1 MAFDLNGIKIT
12 RNELPPRLVLYG
24 VDGIGKSTFAAGA
37 PSPVWI
43 PTKDG
48 IAPAGMASFDVLT
61 SYPQLLEA
69 LRALASG
76 DHTHRTV
83 VLDSLDW
90 IERLIHAHVAFE
102 HGKDNV
108 ELIPYGKGFTFA
120 LEHWETVL
128 KALDYLRERKGM
140 SVLCIAH
147 AEIKRFD
154 SPDTEPYE
162 RYQMKLHKT
171 ASAIIREWADIVAFA
186 NHETRM
192 ETTDVGF
199 NKEVRRAISKGK
211 RLMFLDERPSHLAKN
226 RYALPDKVELSWHAL
241 REALA
246 PAFARPAAS
255 SATDPTPTLEVA
267 NV

>member
-12 RNELPPRLVLYG
+12 ENKLPPRLVLYG

-48 IAPAGMASFDVLT
+48 IAPAGMPSFDVLNA
-61 SYPQLLEA
+61 YPDLLAA
-69 LRALASG
+69 LRALAGG

-90 IERLIHAHVAFE
+90 VERLIHAHVAFE
-102 HGKDNV
+102 KGKENIED
-108 ELIPYGKGFTFA
+108 IPYGKGFGFA

-140 SVLCIAH
+140 SVICIAH

-154 SPDTEPYE
+154 SPETEPYE
-162 RYQMKLHKT
+162 RYQLKLHKS
-171 ASAIIREWADIVAFA
+171 ASALLREWADIVAFA
-186 NHETRM
+186 NRETFM
-192 ETTDVGF
+192 QTTDVGF
-199 NKEVRRAISKGK
+199 NKEVRRGVSTGR

-226 RYALPDKVELSWHAL
+226 RYALPEKMELSWSAL

-246 PAFARPAAS
+246 PSSARPAAP
-255 SATDPTPTLEVA
+255 SAPDPTPTLEVA